1 MDNESLTASTD
12 VDKILDAIERVREP
26 LDQRVREERILH
38 SDPKQTGLNDYIAS
52 LDRTNQALGD
62 LKNTNLRSNQQAIAE
77 LNTLLTTGTTRL
89 QDEFRDALFE
99 HTRPV
104 EPLHYI
110 TKQLPFPQI
119 PQESVSRLRTIHSH
133 IVQSLAQTQADARE
147 VPTIKIYADLRGDYI
162 TSSLRNLA
170 AASVSTARKTSVD
183 AIYRQGTSGI
193 GTYATGIEG
202 LYVAEYENICP
213 VFPRDDWSRV
223 CALTCRSSL
232 NEFKKTLVELNNH
245 IKNNLITDC
254 YLGYEIVDIATRLA
268 IRLESQMGAEIKQQ
282 IFDAL
287 KPVRDTAKKSLTAL
301 YEEPKLKVQSLVSFP
316 FDGAAVPITQETM
329 TRLQTMTSY
338 LTPLGSLMT
347 SLGNGGWSASSPA
360 GSTTSLPLD
369 VGADGRQLFANY
381 AADMLDG
388 YMSALDTKSSA
399 LLKTKSVQGVFLL
412 NNIAIIDRMIRVSD
426 LAGLLSNVAP
436 KMETWRKKGTKLYM
450 QPWNELSANL
460 MDTQHTS
467 RARPASG
474 QGPGGVDSAAVVKSL
489 SSKEKDALKERFK
502 TFNATFDALIEK
514 HKSYRM
520 EKEVR
525 LSLAKEVQ
533 RIIEPLYERFWN
545 RYHELDKG
553 KGKYIKYDKG
563 GISSALAQLG

>member
-1 MDNESLTASTD
+1 M
-12 VDKILDAIERVREP
+12 REP
-26 LDQRVREERILH
+26 LDQRVREERILQ

-77 LNTLLTTGTTRL
+77 LNSLLTTGTTRL

-104 EPLHYI
+104 EPLHFI

-147 VPTIKIYADLRGDYI
+147 IPTVKIYADLRGEYI

-232 NEFKKTLVELNNH
+232 SEFKRTLVELNNH

-301 YEEPKLKVQSLVSFP
+301 YEEPKMKVQSLVSFP

-381 AADMLDG
+381 AADMLDS
-388 YMSALDTKSSA
+388 YISALDQKSSGM
-399 LLKTKSVQGVFLL
+399 LKNKSVQGVFLL

-467 RARPASG
+467 RVRPASG
-474 QGPGGVDSAAVVKSL
+474 SGPGGVDSAAVVKSL

-502 TFNATFDALIEK
+502 TFNASFDTLIEK

-525 LSLAKEVQ
+525 LSLQKEVQ
-533 RIIEPLYERFWN
+533 RIIEPLYGRFWD

-553 KGKYIKYDKG
+553 KGKYIKFDKG
-563 GISSALAQLG
+563 GMASALAQLS